1 MAFSQT
7 YKVHAV
13 ILKRKNVGEADRVIT
28 IFTKEY
34 GKLRVLGKGIRKITS
49 RRGPHLEVFSS
60 VILMLHRG
68 KTWDI
73 VSETQSL
80 DQYSLLRKKLGRV
93 SLAYYLCELIDGL
106 TPEKQEHRDVFSLT
120 TDTLQT
126 LNSTGPVNL
135 PDMRDRFSLE
145 LLHMLGFLSRSRVFE
160 GDQLEHY
167 IESIIEKR
175 LKTPKIMHQLA

>member
-1 MAFSQT
+1 MTSGRI
-7 YKVHAV
+7 YKVHAI

-49 RRGPHLEVFSS
+49 RRGPHLEVFSY
-60 VILMLHRG
+60 VILMLHKT

-73 VSETQSL
+73 VSETQSI

-93 SLAYYLCELIDGL
+93 TLAYYLSELIDNL
-106 TPEKQEHRDVFSLT
+106 LPEKQEHRDVFFLF
-120 TDTLQT
+120 TDTLKN
-126 LNSTGPVNL
+126 LNSGYSVNL
-135 PDMRDRFSLE
+135 PDIRDRFSLE
-145 LLHMLGFLSRSRVFE
+145 LLHILGFLSRLSVFE

-175 LKTPKIMHQLA
+175 LRTPKIIHQLA